1 MRNDR
6 QHEHQMLRQTASPL
20 GFSDEQRL
28 QPQRR
33 AGAPPQAR
41 KPISV
46 NVTDEI

>member
-1 MRNDR
+1 
-6 QHEHQMLRQTASPL
+6 MLRQTASPL

-41 KPISV
+41 KQ
-46 NVTDEI
+46 TFAKMKDEI

>member
-1 MRNDR
+1 
-6 QHEHQMLRQTASPL
+6 MLRQTALRL

-41 KPISV
+41 KPISAKV
-46 NVTDEI
+46 NNEI